1 MQTQGFVV
9 GFEYR
14 ACPRMEFSDIV
25 EEFDLAFRFV
35 DAQTRALIWD
45 CDDIALIEREYVRV
59 ALGWLPPDDDSGSWH
74 LVAAVGPIKGPNSAR
89 INPEAF
95 RFVADQIEK
104 RTQDFLPAD
113 SVLRGDAHQEV
124 GPELIDS
131 IFDLLRDSAQ
141 APCDTTAPDAR
152 TDTRTDPS
160 ARAGEMMDEADIM
173 DDDADI
179 IDAVPVLPRAAA
191 VQRWLTTRAEPTKP
205 MRLTIHTLALT
216 MMLYVP
222 PVGAFMFAYTM
233 LRDIVPMS
241 T

>member
-95 RFVADQIEK
+95 RFVADQIEQ

-124 GPELIDS
+124 GPELIDT
-131 IFDLLRDSAQ
+131 IFDLLRDGAQ
-141 APCDTTAPDAR
+141 SPCDTTAPNARSDSPRPDA
-152 TDTRTDPS
+152 
-160 ARAGEMMDEADIM
+160 ANVMDEPDIT
-173 DDDADI
+173 DDEHDI

-191 VQRWLTTRAEPTKP
+191 VQRWLSTRAEPTKP

>member
-45 CDDIALIEREYVRV
+45 CDDIALIDREYVRV
-59 ALGWLPPDDDSGSWH
+59 ALGWLPPDDEGGAWY

-95 RFVADQIEK
+95 RFVADQIEQ

-113 SVLRGDAHQEV
+113 SVLRGDAHQPV

-131 IFDLLRDSAQ
+131 VFDLLRDSAKSR
-141 APCDTTAPDAR
+141 CDTTAPR
-152 TDTRTDPS
+152 PDP
-160 ARAGEMMDEADIM
+160 APDPYAGFSEAMDPRETIG
-173 DDDADI
+173 DDDHDI

-191 VQRWLTTRAEPTKP
+191 VQRWLSERAEPTKP

-233 LRDIVPMS
+233 LRDVVPLS